1 MIASGIVR
9 RGFFTSSPAVDT
21 ASRPMKAKKMM
32 PAAPVIPVIPN
43 GAKSA
48 KLSEFQPVAPI
59 TTNIT
64 STATLMTTMIALTV
78 ADSLAPRMSSSAH
91 SATSTTAGRL
101 STPPPSGDC
110 DSTSGMRNPNRLS
123 SNWLRYC
130 DQPTATAAD
139 DTPYSSSRHAAT
151 PIATTSPSV
160 A

>member
-1 MIASGIVR
+1 M
-9 RGFFTSSPAVDT
+9 
-21 ASRPMKAKKMM
+21 
-32 PAAPVIPVIPN
+32 PVIPN

-48 KLSEFQPVAPI
+48 KLSEFHPVTPM

-78 ADSLAPRMSSSAH
+78 ADSLAPRISRNAH

-110 DSTSGMRNPNRLS
+110 DSRSGIWKPNTLPR
-123 SNWLRYC
+123 NWLRYC

-151 PIATTSPSV
+151 PMATTSPSV